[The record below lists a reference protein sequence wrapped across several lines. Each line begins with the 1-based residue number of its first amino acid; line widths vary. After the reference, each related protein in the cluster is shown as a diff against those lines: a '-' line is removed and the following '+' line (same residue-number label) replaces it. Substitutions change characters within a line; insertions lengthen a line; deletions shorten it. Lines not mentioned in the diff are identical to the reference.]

1 MDSEEKDI
9 FDYLKSWGRQ
19 FVSARQICR
28 RAGGQ
33 KKWDKSPHWAIPFLN
48 AMVYKNI
55 LETDSMAHFRIRP
68 DEKKKKRERWLS
80 PEVAKILKERGL
92 DAEKPHDDRIRPDE
106 KTEKRERWLSPEV
119 AKILKERGLDA
130 EKPHDIAD
138 ESDGPGGHKSP
149 Q

>member
-19 FVSARQICR
+19 FVSAREICR
-28 RAGGQ
+28 RAGGR
-33 KKWDKSPHWAIPFLN
+33 KKWDKSPHWAMPLLN
-48 AMVYKNI
+48 AMVDKNI
-55 LETDSMAHFRIRP
+55 LETDSMAHY
-68 DEKKKKRERWLS
+68 
-80 PEVAKILKERGL
+80 
-92 DAEKPHDDRIRPDE
+92 RIRPDE

-130 EKPHDIAD
+130 EKPHDITA
-138 ESDGPGGHKSP
+138 ESDGQDGPKSP